1 MRRKIKASTETII
14 GKTLIGVFLAFFCVI
29 IILPFWTV
37 FVKSFMSDTDIMN
50 NPLALWPTNFQT
62 EGYVTIF
69 TNEIYAFDRA
79 FINSVYITL
88 AGTLYQLAI
97 TTLTAYALS
106 RKRLRGKKI
115 FMFYFL
121 FTMYFSGGMIP
132 YYLIIKELGLRDTLE
147 VMYLPAYMSMFN
159 MLIMRSYF
167 LGLPQELEEAA
178 TIDGAGNFRIFI
190 TMILPLSAS
199 ILATIALF
207 ISVGLWNN
215 WYTAMLFIQTH
226 EKRPMAYAL
235 QVIIERSRGTS
246 AENGSGLTMMV
257 GESIQYAGIVVSVV
271 PIMCVYPFLQKH
283 FTKGVM
289 IGSIKG

>member
-1 MRRKIKASTETII
+1 MPIETLI
-14 GKTLIGVFLAFFCVI
+14 GKTLIGLFLAFFCVI

-37 FVKSFMSDTDIMN
+37 FIKSFMSDTDIMN
-50 NPLALWPTNFQT
+50 NPLALWPTNFQL

-69 TNEIYAFDRA
+69 TNEIYAFGQA
-79 FINSVYITL
+79 FFNSVYITL
-88 AGTLYQLAI
+88 AGTVYQLII

-106 RKRLRGKKI
+106 RRNLRGKKVL
-115 FMFYFL
+115 MFYFL

-132 YYLIIKELGLRDTLE
+132 YYLIIKELDLRDTLE

-159 MLIMRSYF
+159 MLVMRSYF

-178 TIDGAGNFRIFI
+178 KIDGVGNFRIFLTI
-190 TMILPLSAS
+190 ILPLSS
-199 ILATIALF
+199 SVLATIALF

-215 WYTAMLFIQTH
+215 WYTAMLFITSH

-235 QVIIERSRGTS
+235 QVIIDRSRGTS
-246 AENGSGLTMMV
+246 ADNGSGLTMMV
-257 GESIQYAGIVVSVV
+257 GESIQYAGIVVSVL

-283 FTKGVM
+283 FTKGVL